1 MAASQFIQKIEARNV
16 LIANNRGAAASL
28 EMDTGINIV
37 NMGYAA
43 NQQIVTL
50 PNSLFNMDYGDDTDW
65 DDETAGQDANTVLQ
79 GNLAKFYDML

>member
-1 MAASQFIQKIEARNV
+1 
-16 LIANNRGAAASL
+16 
-28 EMDTGINIV
+28 
-37 NMGYAA
+37 MGYAA